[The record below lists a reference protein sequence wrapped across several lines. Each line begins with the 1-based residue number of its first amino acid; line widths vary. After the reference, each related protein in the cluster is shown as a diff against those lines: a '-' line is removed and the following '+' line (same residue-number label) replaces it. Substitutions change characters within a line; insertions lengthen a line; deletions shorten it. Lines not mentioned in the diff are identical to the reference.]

1 MRRTA
6 ALAGVLMLAACGQE
20 RLPPIGASAQE
31 RSAPPIPISSTNP
44 PTFVGRW
51 ATVES
56 VCDSR
61 AWVLQADRLQSPSA
75 FGCNLVQV
83 DPTSAG
89 YSVSGMCSVGKAIQP
104 VHLNFTLTDSA
115 RSLTLDGSPFAE
127 PVGLVR
133 CAA

>member
-1 MRRTA
+1 M
-6 ALAGVLMLAACGQE
+6 ALGALAACGPKST
-20 RLPPIGASAQE
+20 PPIGAALEKE
-31 RSAPPIPISSTNP
+31 RTPIPISSTNP

-51 ATVES
+51 ATVAG
-56 VCDSR
+56 VCDTK
-61 AWVLQADRLQSPSA
+61 AWVLAADRLQSPSA

-104 VHLNFTLTDSA
+104 VHLNFTMTDSA

-127 PVGLVR
+127 PIGLVR
-133 CAA
+133 CSA

>member
-1 MRRTA
+1 M
-6 ALAGVLMLAACGQE
+6 ALAAVLTLGALAACE
-20 RLPPIGASAQE
+20 RPEPPLGASLHGHGE
-31 RSAPPIPISSTNP
+31 TTIPISSTNP

-51 ATVES
+51 ATVEA
-56 VCDSR
+56 VCDSK

-104 VHLNFTLTDSA
+104 VHLNFTITDSA

-133 CAA
+133 CSA